1 MKVILL
7 ADVARVGK
15 KYDIKDVPQGFAQ
28 NFLLKNGK
36 AVIATPEKIKEVEA
50 RKEAIYLSHTVER
63 AKLKAGLDALKEIS
77 IVIVSPANE
86 KGHLFKG
93 IHAKDIVS
101 ELKKCA
107 NVAVA
112 EDMIQLPEPIKEIG
126 KHIISVAWEN
136 EKGSF
141 TLEVKA
147 K

>member
-7 ADVARVGK
+7 VDVARVGK

-36 AVIATPEKIKEVEA
+36 AVVATPEKIKEVDA
-50 RKEAIYLSHTVER
+50 RKESIYLSHTVER
-63 AKLKAGLDALKEIS
+63 AKLKAGLDALKEIK
-77 IVIVSPANE
+77 ITIVSPANE

-93 IHAKDIVS
+93 IHAKDIVA
-101 ELKKCA
+101 ELKKSA
-107 NVAVA
+107 NVAIV
-112 EDMIQLPEPIKEIG
+112 EDMIVLPEAIKEVGSHEIA
-126 KHIISVAWEN
+126 VTWEG

-141 TLEVKA
+141 ILEVKP

>member
-7 ADVARVGK
+7 MDVARVGK

-50 RKEAIYLSHTVER
+50 RKEAIYLSHTVEH

-101 ELKKCA
+101 ELKKGA
-107 NVAVA
+107 NVAIA
-112 EDMIQLPEPIKEIG
+112 EDMIQLAEPIKELGTHTINVLWNG
-126 KHIISVAWEN
+126 
-136 EKGSF
+136 EKGQF
-141 TLEVKA
+141 TLEVKG